1 MTVKTK
7 MATLVT
13 PEKIAAMS
21 TEDRTTLYA
30 NCMRTVD
37 NEDAISIVEM
47 IVDSG
52 LPYARKKE
60 ISHADPEMRMIEL
73 IVNAPANEAALLEAA
88 ANGTPPLAAIEPLIV
103 KKLKGQYNGQNGA
116 TIAAGY
122 LVAKRL
128 YALDFEKGPSR
139 PMPAGSVAK
148 SAATFRKKPGY
159 A

>member
-1 MTVKTK
+1 

-13 PEKIAAMS
+13 PEKIEAMS

-30 NCMRTVD
+30 NCMRTVN

-47 IVDSG
+47 IVASD

-73 IVNAPANEAALLEAA
+73 IVNAPGNNAALLEAA
-88 ANGTPPLAAIEPLIV
+88 LAGTPPLAAIEHLIA
-103 KKLKGQYNGQNGA
+103 KKLKTQYNNQNA
-116 TIAAGY
+116 TVTAAGF
-122 LVAKRL
+122 LIAKKL
-128 YALDFEKGPSR
+128 YALDFEKGPMQ
-139 PMPAGSVAK
+139 PMPEGTIARSG
-148 SAATFRKKPGY
+148 ATFRKKPGY